1 MSDPHFTV
9 TTTPICVDKL
19 ILPKKKAFLTKQSK
33 GLPKLHTLAICAAKR
48 GGGKTTAVT
57 NMIQGYKKE
66 GLCDRCFIVSP
77 TAESNAEFYE
87 HLVNPEDIYE
97 PRNSSILRI
106 LDEIESESVEVHKYE
121 LELKLYKVWTKFLR
135 SNKPIESLP
144 EELLLDLEKHG
155 IMELDESPKPKY
167 PNVRPV
173 IHVLFDDIQG
183 TEIMRPNSPLI
194 NLCIRHRHVGGGLG
208 CSVWLLVQRYVSCL
222 PG

>member
-1 MSDPHFTV
+1 M
-9 TTTPICVDKL
+9 
-19 ILPKKKAFLTKQSK
+19 
-33 GLPKLHTLAICAAKR
+33 
-48 GGGKTTAVT
+48 
-57 NMIQGYKKE
+57 
-66 GLCDRCFIVSP
+66 
-77 TAESNAEFYE
+77 
-87 HLVNPEDIYE
+87 
-97 PRNSSILRI
+97 
-106 LDEIESESVEVHKYE
+106 
-121 LELKLYKVWTKFLR
+121 R

-208 CSVWLLVQRYVSCL
+208 CSVWLLVQSYISTSSVPRCVRENAILLLLWAVRDEKLRIQIAHEATGCSMSPDEFLKAFDFATDDESGHSFLMVDYTAPRGKQFRKNLDQLISLHIVNE
-222 PG
+222 PRAT